1 MIDHGAIVLVARGS
15 DDEAYADRISFALKR
30 PSVPAPF
37 DFDGWWRDVA
47 QAVQAQLAAIP
58 GRE

>member
-1 MIDHGAIVLVARGS
+1 VH
-15 DDEAYADRISFALKR
+15 
-30 PSVPAPF
+30 APF

-47 QAVQAQLAAIP
+47 EAVKAQFSVIP